1 MRLAKNYDSGSEKKE
16 FKRSPSVHIRR
27 DDGIKIPLTKERGRY
42 HDDAQDGDEELI
54 IRRLRRK
61 YSVSV
66 EDNIDKVIDK
76 ILEMGWD
83 ITNLQPSHGEQAF
96 YVKAA
101 KTLDDGEEIS
111 VDRKAVRIKLAF
123 LLVLQA
129 IVRDWG

>member
-1 MRLAKNYDSGSEKKE
+1 MQLAKNYGSGLEKKE

-27 DDGIKIPLTKERGRY
+27 NNGIKIPLTKERGRY
-42 HDDAQDGDEELI
+42 HADAQDGDEDLI

-66 EDNIDKVIDK
+66 DDNIDEIINK
-76 ILEMGWD
+76 IIGMGWA
-83 ITNLQPSHGEQAF
+83 ITHLQTTVGDHAF
-96 YVKAA
+96 YVKAT
-101 KTLDDGEEIS
+101 KTGPDGEEIS
-111 VDRKAVRIKLAF
+111 VDRKAVRLKLAF

>member
-1 MRLAKNYDSGSEKKE
+1 MRLAKDYGNGSEKKE

-27 DDGIKIPLTKERGRY
+27 DNGIKIPLTKERGRY

-66 EDNIDKVIDK
+66 DDNIDKIIDK
-76 ILEMGWD
+76 IIDRGWI
-83 ITNLQPSHGEQAF
+83 ITQLQPSVGDHAF
-96 YVKAA
+96 YVRATSTSDA
-101 KTLDDGEEIS
+101 GEEIS
-111 VDRKAVRIKLAF
+111 VDRKAVRLKLAF

>member
-1 MRLAKNYDSGSEKKE
+1 MQLAKNYGSGLEKKE

-27 DDGIKIPLTKERGRY
+27 NNGIKIPLTKERGRY
-42 HDDAQDGDEELI
+42 HADAQDGDEDLI

-66 EDNIDKVIDK
+66 DDNIDEIINKIIDT
-76 ILEMGWD
+76 GWD
-83 ITNLQPSHGEQAF
+83 ITHLQPTVGDHAF
-96 YVKAA
+96 YVKAT
-101 KTLDDGEEIS
+101 KTGEDGEEIS
-111 VDRKAVRIKLAF
+111 VDRKAVRLKLAF